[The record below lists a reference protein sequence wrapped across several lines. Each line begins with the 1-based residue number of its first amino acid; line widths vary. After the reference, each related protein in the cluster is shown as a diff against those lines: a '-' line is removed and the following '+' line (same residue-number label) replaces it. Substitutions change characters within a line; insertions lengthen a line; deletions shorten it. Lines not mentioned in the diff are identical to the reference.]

1 MSKKQKLPKTTYKV
15 LAEYLGVSESAI
27 KQYDP
32 KKRELMCIG
41 LKVKQDFEEKQKKNR

>member
-1 MSKKQKLPKTTYKV
+1 MTKTKKMPRTTYKV
-15 LAEYLGVSESAI
+15 LAKYLGVSESAV

-41 LKVKQDFEEKQKKNR
+41 LKLKQEFLKTAEKG